1 MCGLN
6 LYIYRTGRPLA
17 VMLFAK
23 TRPWNVGVTYH
34 GRFPATLETMTTTA
48 QAPIRQYRYYD
59 FVMAAYV
66 CVLLCSNL
74 IGPAKETSIQVPIV
88 GTVTFLA
95 GVLFFPISYIFG
107 DILTE
112 VYGYGRDRRVVWAGF
127 AALAFA
133 SLMAAVVVHLPPS
146 PNSLA
151 SQAAVEAV
159 FGSTPRIV
167 MASIMAFLCGTFV
180 NSYVLAKMK
189 IWTQGRWLWTRI
201 VGSTLCGELVDSII
215 FYFVAF
221 YGRMPQSHLI
231 AVMFTQYALKSGW
244 EIVAAP
250 LTYRVV
256 AFLKKAENEDYYDIG
271 TNFTPFSLKA

>member
-1 MCGLN
+1 M
-6 LYIYRTGRPLA
+6 
-17 VMLFAK
+17 
-23 TRPWNVGVTYH
+23 VTP
-34 GRFPATLETMTTTA
+34 RQP
-48 QAPIRQYRYYD
+48 RQYRYYD

-74 IGPAKETSIQVPIV
+74 IGPAKETSINVPLF

-112 VYGYGRDRRVVWAGF
+112 VYGYARDRRVVWAGF

-133 SLMAAVVVHLPPS
+133 SLMSAVVVHLPPS
-146 PNSLA
+146 AMSRAN
-151 SQAAVEAV
+151 QAAVEAI
-159 FGSTPRIV
+159 FGNTPRIV
-167 MASIMAFLCGTFV
+167 AASITAFLCGTFV

-201 VGSTLCGELVDSII
+201 VGSTLCGELVDSVI

-231 AVMFTQYALKSGW
+231 DVMFTQYLLKSAW

-256 AFLKKAENEDYYDIG
+256 SFLKKAENEDYYDTH
-271 TNFTPFSLKA
+271 TNFTPFSLKT

>member
-1 MCGLN
+1 MS
-6 LYIYRTGRPLA
+6 
-17 VMLFAK
+17 
-23 TRPWNVGVTYH
+23 
-34 GRFPATLETMTTTA
+34 TA
-48 QAPIRQYRYYD
+48 PQNRQFRYYD

-74 IGPAKETSIQVPIV
+74 IGPAKETTFVVPVI
-88 GTVTFLA
+88 GSVTFLA

-133 SLMAAVVVHLPPS
+133 SLMSFVVVHLPPS
-146 PNSLA
+146 GGSMA
-151 SQAAVEAV
+151 TQAAVEAV

-167 MASIMAFLCGTFV
+167 VASILAFLCGTFV
-180 NSYVLAKMK
+180 NSFVLAKMK

-201 VGSTLCGELVDSII
+201 IGSTLCGELVDSVI

-221 YGRMPQSHLI
+221 YGRMPEGHLVAI
-231 AVMFTQYALKSGW
+231 MFTQYTLKSGW

-256 AFLKKAENEDYYDIG
+256 AFLKRAENEDYYDIG

>member
-1 MCGLN
+1 
-6 LYIYRTGRPLA
+6 
-17 VMLFAK
+17 MLFAK
-23 TRPWNVGVTYH
+23 TRQWSAGVTYH
-34 GRFPATLETMTTTA
+34 RNPACNPATLETMNT
-48 QAPIRQYRYYD
+48 PPRSRQYRYYD

-74 IGPAKETSIQVPIV
+74 IGPAKETSIEIPMI

-127 AALAFA
+127 GALAFA

-146 PNSLA
+146 AA
-151 SQAAVEAV
+151 SRANQAAVEAI
-159 FGSTPRIV
+159 FGNTPRIV
-167 MASIMAFLCGTFV
+167 VASIIAFLCGTFV

-189 IWTQGRWLWTRI
+189 IWTRGRWLWTRI
-201 VGSTLCGELVDSII
+201 VGSTVCGELVDSML
-215 FYFVAF
+215 FYFIAF
-221 YGRMPQSHLI
+221 YGRMPQGHLI
-231 AVMFTQYALKSGW
+231 AIMFTQYALKSGW
-244 EIVAAP
+244 EIIAAP
-250 LTYRVV
+250 VTYRIVS
-256 AFLKKAENEDYYDIG
+256 FLKRAENEDYYDTN

>member
-1 MCGLN
+1 M
-6 LYIYRTGRPLA
+6 TARP
-17 VMLFAK
+17 K
-23 TRPWNVGVTYH
+23 PR
-34 GRFPATLETMTTTA
+34 E
-48 QAPIRQYRYYD
+48 YRYYD

-74 IGPAKETSIQVPIV
+74 IGPAKETSIRVPIF
-88 GTVTFLA
+88 GTLTFLA

-127 AALAFA
+127 GALFFA
-133 SLMAAVVVHLPPS
+133 SVMSAVVVHLPPS
-146 PNSLA
+146 AA
-151 SQAAVEAV
+151 SRATQASVEAV
-159 FGSTPRIV
+159 FGNTPRIV
-167 MASIMAFLCGTFV
+167 AASITAFLCGTFV

-189 IWTQGRWLWTRI
+189 IWTRGRWLWTRI
-201 VGSTLCGELVDSII
+201 VGSTLCGELVDSMI

-221 YGRMPQSHLI
+221 YGRMPGAHLV
-231 AVMFTQYALKSGW
+231 ALMFTQYGLKSAW
-244 EIVAAP
+244 EIIATP
-250 LTYRVV
+250 LTYQVV

>member
-1 MCGLN
+1 M
-6 LYIYRTGRPLA
+6 P
-17 VMLFAK
+17 
-23 TRPWNVGVTYH
+23 VTS
-34 GRFPATLETMTTTA
+34 PA
-48 QAPIRQYRYYD
+48 RQYRYYD

-74 IGPAKETSIQVPIV
+74 IGPAKETSLHVPLI

-133 SLMAAVVVHLPPS
+133 SMMAAVVVHLPPS
-146 PNSLA
+146 AQGRANQVAL
-151 SQAAVEAV
+151 EAI
-159 FGSTPRIV
+159 FGNTPRIV
-167 MASIMAFLCGTFV
+167 AASIIAFLCGTFV

-189 IWTQGRWLWTRI
+189 IWTGGRWLWTRL
-201 VGSTLCGELVDSII
+201 VGSTLAGELVDSML
-215 FYFVAF
+215 FYTIAF
-221 YGRMPQSHLI
+221 FGRMSWAHLQLL
-231 AVMFTQYALKSGW
+231 MLTQYLLKSGW

-256 AFLKKAENEDYYDIG
+256 AFLKRAENEDYYDRD

>member
-1 MCGLN
+1 
-6 LYIYRTGRPLA
+6 
-17 VMLFAK
+17 
-23 TRPWNVGVTYH
+23 
-34 GRFPATLETMTTTA
+34 MTVP
-48 QAPIRQYRYYD
+48 QQPRQYRYYD

-74 IGPAKETSIQVPIV
+74 IGPAKETSINLPII

-112 VYGYGRDRRVVWAGF
+112 VYGYGRDRRVACAGF

-133 SLMAAVVVHLPPS
+133 SLMAALVVHLPPS
-146 PNSLA
+146 AASLRD
-151 SQAAVEAV
+151 QAAVESV

-167 MASIMAFLCGTFV
+167 VASILAFLCGTFV

-201 VGSTLCGELVDSII
+201 IGSTLCGELVDSAI
-215 FYFVAF
+215 FTFLAF
-221 YGRMPQSHLI
+221 YGRKPTLALAHL
-231 AVMFTQYALKSGW
+231 MLTQYVLKCAW
-244 EIVAAP
+244 EFVATP

-271 TNFTPFSLKA
+271 TNFTPFSLKP